1 MKQICLILLML
12 TGLDAW
18 AQESISISGHVRDNE
33 SGKSL
38 TAVQVVVKGSQKGT
52 FTDINGHFQL
62 SGVSPQDTLLFS
74 FVGFETKEVAIQG
87 QKVLEIGLDQVET
100 QLEEV
105 VITGSK
111 PKISDEIVGLLKTE
125 TRQTNSVNKVRIKG
139 RKKKSKDKQ
148 DSFKEAPSPTPN
160 IGLMDGESPEKPL
173 SREGYDKI
181 EENTFKSVKD
191 HPLSTF
197 SIDVDR
203 AAYANVRRFINNS
216 QLPPQDAVRIEEMV
230 NYFDYD
236 YEQPRDEHP
245 FNIITEMAHCP
256 WNEKHELLQI
266 ALQGKDLD
274 LREAPPSNLVFLLDV
289 SGSMNSYNKL
299 PLLKK
304 GMELLVDELRPQ
316 DQVAI
321 VVYAGAAGV
330 VLSPTSGNNKKK
342 IKNAL
347 NKLKAGG
354 STAGGAG
361 IELAYKLALKNFLEE
376 GNNRVILA
384 TDGDFNVGVSSD
396 GALTR
401 MIEEKRKEGV
411 FLTVLGFGGG
421 NYQDAKM
428 EKLADHGNG
437 NYAYIDN
444 ILEAQKVMVNEM
456 SGTLYTVAK
465 DVKIQIEFNPS
476 KVKSYRLIGYENRL
490 LNKEDFNDDTKDAG
504 ELGAGHTVTALYEV
518 VPAEVEEELTA
529 SVDPLRYQEQNLT
542 AKANSK
548 EWLTVKF
555 RYKPPQSDSSLLM
568 VSSYSK
574 KARSFKKAS
583 ENLRFA
589 SAVAGFGMLLMDSKY
604 KGSLNFDAVLKQAK
618 ASKGK
623 DEEGYR
629 AEFISLVKKA
639 SLLETSK

>member
-1 MKQICLILLML
+1 
-12 TGLDAW
+12 
-18 AQESISISGHVRDNE
+18 
-33 SGKSL
+33 
-38 TAVQVVVKGSQKGT
+38 
-52 FTDINGHFQL
+52 
-62 SGVSPQDTLLFS
+62 
-74 FVGFETKEVAIQG
+74 
-87 QKVLEIGLDQVET
+87 
-100 QLEEV
+100 
-105 VITGSK
+105 
-111 PKISDEIVGLLKTE
+111 
-125 TRQTNSVNKVRIKG
+125 
-139 RKKKSKDKQ
+139 
-148 DSFKEAPSPTPN
+148 
-160 IGLMDGESPEKPL
+160 
-173 SREGYDKI
+173 
-181 EENTFKSVKD
+181 
-191 HPLSTF
+191 
-197 SIDVDR
+197 
-203 AAYANVRRFINNS
+203 
-216 QLPPQDAVRIEEMV
+216 
-230 NYFDYD
+230 
-236 YEQPRDEHP
+236 
-245 FNIITEMAHCP
+245 
-256 WNEKHELLQI
+256 
-266 ALQGKDLD
+266 
-274 LREAPPSNLVFLLDV
+274 
-289 SGSMNSYNKL
+289 
-299 PLLKK
+299 
-304 GMELLVDELRPQ
+304 
-316 DQVAI
+316 
-321 VVYAGAAGV
+321 
-330 VLSPTSGNNKKK
+330 
-342 IKNAL
+342 L